1 MTKATAQDL
10 YDTLSYKVWKSGL
23 EMIQELK
30 DSGKKVSGYFNANK
44 YIYLS
49 EWEMEGLIR
58 SRERALSEER
68 LRIRRRIP
76 QREYLR
82 ISTGIPVKL
91 QERMGGLEESL
102 VKV

>member
-1 MTKATAQDL
+1 
-10 YDTLSYKVWKSGL
+10 
-23 EMIQELK
+23 
-30 DSGKKVSGYFNANK
+30 
-44 YIYLS
+44 
-49 EWEMEGLIR
+49 MEGLIR
-58 SRERALSEER
+58 SRERVLSEER
-68 LRIRRRIP
+68 LRIRGRIP